1 MAFLGMLSVGFDIG
15 EVVDKVDSA
24 CYQAEYYDS
33 KNCIYQGGKVSEFT
47 VEDHRRED
55 EHVLDPL
62 SGPHGF
68 D

>member
-24 CYQAEYYDS
+24 RYQAEYYGS
-33 KNCIYQGGKVSEFT
+33 KDCISQGGKVSEFT
-47 VEDHRRED
+47 VEDHRGEN

-62 SGPHGF
+62 SGPYGF